1 MQTASVRGGWDSG
14 GGGARLG
21 LANRCRGSPG
31 LQRGRRHLAGGSG
44 GGGVLDEG
52 VPSLALHLQS
62 WRDGRRGRHC
72 APEVPGGLSTGVQL
86 TETSGTIIA
95 VSHDL
100 SG

>member
-31 LQRGRRHLAGGSG
+31 LQRGQRHLAGGSG

-52 VPSLALHLQS
+52 VPSLALHLQP
-62 WRDGRRGRHC
+62 RGDGC
-72 APEVPGGLSTGVQL
+72 
-86 TETSGTIIA
+86 
-95 VSHDL
+95 
-100 SG
+100 